1 MIYCITGDLL
11 YLDAVASTAVVDCG
25 GVGYFLTL
33 TSSAVAALPSP
44 NEDGG
49 VRVRLYT
56 YMNVKEDGVDLF
68 GFATEEE
75 RSMFC
80 LLITVSGV
88 GPKAAISI
96 LSLMS
101 PEKFASAVIA
111 GDQKAISKAPGI
123 GTKTAARLVLE
134 LKEKLSKLYS
144 AERASDSSDAPTA
157 DIPASDRGD
166 AVAAL
171 SVLGYSNQEIDWA
184 LARVGDAVGTE
195 NIIKAAL
202 ANLMK
207 Q

>member
-1 MIYCITGDLL
+1 
-11 YLDAVASTAVVDCG
+11 
-25 GVGYFLTL
+25 
-33 TSSAVAALPSP
+33 
-44 NEDGG
+44 
-49 VRVRLYT
+49 
-56 YMNVKEDGVDLF
+56 
-68 GFATEEE
+68 
-75 RSMFC
+75 MFC

-111 GDQKAISKAPGI
+111 GNQKAISKAPGI

>member
-1 MIYCITGDLL
+1 MFYSVTGNIIKTF
-11 YLDAVASTAVVDCG
+11 ASATAVECS
-25 GVGYFLTL
+25 GVAFKINTSLNTL
-33 TSSAVAALPSP
+33 KKIGSEGNKVT
-44 NEDGG
+44 
-49 VRVRLYT
+49 LYT
-56 YMNVKEDGVDLF
+56 YLSVREDALDLF
-68 GFATEEE
+68 GFYDEDELE
-75 RSMFC
+75 CFK
-80 LLITVSGV
+80 LLISVSGV